1 MSESLL
7 TVTDLVKRFGGVSA
21 LDGCSLKVAKG
32 NITGLIG
39 PNGSGKTTLF
49 NLICGLDTPDAGR
62 IVFRGER
69 LDRRRPHEIAR
80 LGVGRTFQLIQ
91 VFPELTSLDNMMAA
105 ARGGSW
111 GQSRARA
118 FELLAFVN
126 LTQLRGERA
135 GNLSFGQ
142 QKLLE
147 FARMLM
153 SDPGLLLLDEPAA
166 GVNRVLLE
174 RLLDHIQALREQG
187 KTIVIVEHDMNVVM
201 NLCEWVCVMDQGRL
215 LLEGPPEVVR
225 EDPRVIEAYFG
236 R

>member
-1 MSESLL
+1 VTESLL

-21 LDGCSLKVAKG
+21 LDGCSLKVARG

-49 NLICGLDTPDAGR
+49 NLICGLDTPDAGQ

-69 LDRRRPHEIAR
+69 LDRRPPHAIAR

-91 VFPELTSLDNMMAA
+91 VFPELTALDNMMAA
-105 ARGGSW
+105 ARDGSW

-118 FELLAFVN
+118 LELLAFVN

-201 NLCEWVCVMDQGRL
+201 NLCDWVCVMDQGRL

>member
-21 LDGCSLKVAKG
+21 LDGCSLKVTRG

-91 VFPELTSLDNMMAA
+91 VFPELTALDNMMAA

-118 FELLAFVN
+118 LELLAFVN

-201 NLCEWVCVMDQGRL
+201 NLCEWVCVIDQGRL